1 MPKAKQP
8 KKAPF
13 DKTAFVF
20 DTPLDDIIA
29 GMQKLYRKQRRR
41 S

>member
-29 GMQKLYRKQRRR
+29 GISYTEKQRRR